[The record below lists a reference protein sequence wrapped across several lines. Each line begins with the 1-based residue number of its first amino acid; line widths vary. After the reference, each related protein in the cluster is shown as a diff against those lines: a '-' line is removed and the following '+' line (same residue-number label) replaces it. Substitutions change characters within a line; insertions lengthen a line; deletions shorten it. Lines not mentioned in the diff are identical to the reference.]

1 MTPNSSRIWRPAS
14 FVLPSL
20 HLTKK
25 CVEPPDGVG
34 GALTFNETLPCHRC
48 HLIRS
53 RSLNTPVRS
62 AYLPNHGVLFG
73 MTGAGKP
80 GHCSGSSGTD
90 RHRFDSGSS
99 PKKDCRMRGSY
110 ADQGCQP
117 VIIN

>member
-14 FVLPSL
+14 FVLPPL

-34 GALTFNETLPCHRC
+34 GALTFNETLPCHRY

-62 AYLPNHGVLFG
+62 SYLPKHGALFG
-73 MTGAGKP
+73 VTGAGKP
-80 GHCSGSSGTD
+80 FVVADLLAQIGTVSIQVHRRRRTVACCS
-90 RHRFDSGSS
+90 H
-99 PKKDCRMRGSY
+99 
-110 ADQGCQP
+110 ADARLSAR
-117 VIIN
+117 